1 MMSIFLIRLFTY
13 SLSKNDRDYLFSTA
27 KQDLALITGDAGLD
41 RPEALIDYGIEILVT
56 KAK

>member
-13 SLSKNDRDYLFSTA
+13 SLSKKDKDYLLRTA
-27 KQDLALITGDAGLD
+27 KQDLALITGEAGLA
-41 RPEALIDYGIEILVT
+41 RPEALIETGIEILVT